1 MSWSRKSNQL
11 SCIEAKKNI
20 TADARMCE
28 VVVVSSISYV
38 GLSIKLNIFLI
49 DYPLLTNNMLLSR
62 NISALFVSLII
73 LQYVKISFMLAVHPW
88 WGFWMMLLNLVIV
101 LRLKIDKN
109 EQVETFNVARN
120 DRQSHPSRSTFT
132 VASINLS
139 YYVFQ
144 KQSHLIMRSVSTHRN
159 WYIIYP

>member
-1 MSWSRKSNQL
+1 MVEEKQSAELHRSQ
-11 SCIEAKKNI
+11 KNI

-88 WGFWMMLLNLVIV
+88 
-101 LRLKIDKN
+101 
-109 EQVETFNVARN
+109 
-120 DRQSHPSRSTFT
+120 
-132 VASINLS
+132 
-139 YYVFQ
+139 
-144 KQSHLIMRSVSTHRN
+144 
-159 WYIIYP
+159 